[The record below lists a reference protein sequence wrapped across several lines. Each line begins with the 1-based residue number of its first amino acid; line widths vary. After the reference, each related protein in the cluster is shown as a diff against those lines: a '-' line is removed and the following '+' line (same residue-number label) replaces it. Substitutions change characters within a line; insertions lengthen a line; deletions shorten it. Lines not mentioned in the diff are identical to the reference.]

1 MKITI
6 VGTGYV
12 GLVAGTCFAQ
22 IGHEVWCIDV
32 DQTKIDKLK
41 QGIVPIYEPNL
52 DQLIKSNQ
60 QAGRLHFSTD
70 FLEGFN
76 QSLFIF
82 IAVGT
87 PPRSDGSADLTY
99 VINVANQ
106 IGESINDYKI
116 IVNKSTVPVG
126 TGNNIQNIIAN
137 KIKERGLDTDFDV
150 VSNPEFLREGAA
162 IEDFMNP
169 DRIIIGTESQKAKEL
184 MTELYSKVCPTKN
197 DELECENPAQILF
210 MDIKSAEIAKYASN
224 AMLATKISFI
234 NEISNLCEKVGANIE
249 MVRIGIGSDRRI
261 GYSFINPGIGYGGS
275 CFPKD
280 VKAIINTAKNLGY
293 EMKLLESVEEINR
306 IQKEVLYNKI
316 SNYFKSKNTDLNGK
330 TIGIWGLSFKPETDD
345 MREAPSIIIIQK
357 LIEAGAII
365 HAHDPQAIEEAKKY
379 ISSDKIQYFNNQYE
393 CLIGC
398 DVMALI
404 TEWNQYKQ
412 PDFDIIK
419 KNLKT
424 PIIFDGRNQYNPA
437 VMKELDIEYHS
448 IGRQ

>member
-32 DQTKIDKLK
+32 DQTKIEKLK
-41 QGIVPIYEPNL
+41 QGIVPIYEPKL
-52 DQLIKSNQ
+52 DQLIKSNVQ
-60 QAGRLHFSTD
+60 TGRLHFSTD

-76 QSLFIF
+76 QSLFVF

-87 PPRSDGSADLTY
+87 PPKSDGSADLTY
-99 VINVANQ
+99 VMNVANQ
-106 IGESINDYKI
+106 IGENINDYKI

-126 TGNNIQNIIAN
+126 TGIDVQNLIAE
-137 KIKERGLDTDFDV
+137 KIKKNGLNIEFDV

-162 IEDFMNP
+162 IDDFMNP

-184 MTELYSKVCPTKN
+184 MTELYSEVCPVQN
-197 DELECENPAQILF
+197 SENECENLTKMLF

-234 NEISNLCEKVGANIE
+234 NEVSNLCEKVGANIE
-249 MVRIGIGSDRRI
+249 MVRQGIGSDHRI
-261 GYSFINPGIGYGGS
+261 GFSFIDPGIGYGGS

-280 VKAIINTAKNLGY
+280 IKAIINTAKNLGY
-293 EMKLLESVEEINR
+293 DMKLLESVEAVNQT
-306 IQKEVLYNKI
+306 QKEILFNKI
-316 SNYFKSKNTDLNGK
+316 SDYFKSKNTDLTGK
-330 TIGIWGLSFKPETDD
+330 IIGLWGLSFKPETDD

-357 LIEAGAII
+357 LIDAGAIV

-379 ISSDKIQYFNNQYE
+379 ITSDKIQYFDNQYE
-393 CLIGC
+393 CLSGC
-398 DVMALI
+398 DAMALI
-404 TEWNQYKQ
+404 TEWKQYKQ

-419 KNLKT
+419 NNLKT
-424 PIIFDGRNQYNPA
+424 PIIFDGRNQYNPII
-437 VMKELDIEYHS
+437 MKELDFEYHS

>member
-22 IGHEVWCIDV
+22 IGHEVWCVDV
-32 DQTKIDKLK
+32 DQAKIDKLQ
-41 QGIVPIYEPNL
+41 QGIVPIYEPKL
-52 DQLIKSNQ
+52 DELIKSNQ
-60 QAGRLHFSTD
+60 QNGRLHFTTN

-76 QSLFIF
+76 QSLFVF

-87 PPRSDGSADLTY
+87 PPQADGSADLTY
-99 VINVANQ
+99 VMNVANQ
-106 IGESINDYKI
+106 ISENINDYKI

-126 TGNNIQNIIAN
+126 TGNEVKNIIAN
-137 KIKERGLDTDFDV
+137 KIKERGLNLDFDV

-169 DRIIIGTESQKAKEL
+169 DRIIIGTESPKAKEL
-184 MTELYSKVCPTKN
+184 MAELYSEVCPTKN
-197 DELECENPAQILF
+197 SENECETSTQILF

-249 MVRIGIGSDRRI
+249 MVRQGIGSDHRI
-261 GYSFINPGIGYGGS
+261 GFSFINPGIGYGGS

-293 EMKLLESVEEINR
+293 NMKLLESVEEVNQT
-306 IQKEVLYNKI
+306 QKEILFNKI
-316 SNYFKSKNTDLNGK
+316 SDYFKSQNSSLEGK

-357 LIEAGAII
+357 LLAAGAII
-365 HAHDPQAIEEAKKY
+365 HAHDPEAINEAKKY
-379 ISSDKIQYFNNQYE
+379 FTNDQIQYFDDQYE

-398 DVMALI
+398 DALALI
-404 TEWNQYKQ
+404 TEWKQYKQ

-419 KNLKT
+419 NNLKK
-424 PIIFDGRNQYNPA
+424 PLIFDGRNQYNPTI
-437 VMKELDIEYHS
+437 MKELDFEYRS